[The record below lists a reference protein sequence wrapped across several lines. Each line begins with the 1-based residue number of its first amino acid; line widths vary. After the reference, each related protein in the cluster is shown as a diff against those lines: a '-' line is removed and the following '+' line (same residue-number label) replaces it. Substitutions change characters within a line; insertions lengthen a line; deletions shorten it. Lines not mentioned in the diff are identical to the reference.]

1 MNEMT
6 TAITEIKSK
15 VTMEEW
21 KQRILECQQS
31 GKSVRC
37 WCAEN
42 GISVSSYYHYLR
54 KIRESLLQENQIIPL
69 NVPKSDSESV
79 TGIRIEC
86 GDITVTLSEYA
97 SAEQLTAVLRTIKS
111 C

>member
-15 VTMEEW
+15 VTLEEW

-42 GISVSSYYHYLR
+42 GLSVSSYYHYLR
-54 KIRESLLQENQIIPL
+54 KIRESLVQENQIIPL
-69 NVPKSDSESV
+69 NVPKSAGESV
-79 TGIRIEC
+79 SGIRIAC
-86 GDITVTLSEYA
+86 GDITVTLPEHT
-97 SAEQLTAVLRTIKS
+97 SAEQLAVILSTLKS

>member
-15 VTMEEW
+15 VTMDEW

-31 GKSVRC
+31 GKSVRS
-37 WCAEN
+37 WCTEN
-42 GISVSSYYHYLR
+42 GMSVSSYYHYLR
-54 KIRESLLQENQIIPL
+54 KIRESLVQANQIIPL
-69 NVPKSDSESV
+69 NVPKSESESV
-79 TGIRIEC
+79 SSIRIVY
-86 GDITVTLSEYA
+86 GDITVTLPEHA
-97 SAEQLTAVLRTIKS
+97 PAEQLAVILSTLKT